1 MLEYVAAT
9 ASEKAETRPG
19 DTVIAEP
26 DVVMDRAFAVPGTPA
41 QVWPWM
47 VQLGKQRAGWY
58 LTRSVERFIPPRRR
72 AARSIHPR
80 WQTLAIG
87 DVIPDY
93 GGSHETFTVA
103 EIQPPHAL
111 VYRSQRGATDVT
123 WSILLRPL
131 PTGSD
136 HSPVRTRVLLRLRM
150 APVKHVRL
158 ARTAGELIDLLTVAG
173 LARGLHERLSGNGP

>member
-9 ASEKAETRPG
+9 AEEKAETRAG

-26 DVVMDRAFAVPGTPA
+26 DVVMDRAFTVPATPA
-41 QVWPWM
+41 QTWPWI

-72 AARSIHPR
+72 ATRSIDPR
-80 WQTLAIG
+80 WQTLAVG

-93 GGSHETFTVA
+93 GGAHETFTVA
-103 EIQPPHAL
+103 EINAPHVL
-111 VYRSQRGATDVT
+111 VYRSQRGATELT
-123 WSILLRPL
+123 WSILLRPM
-131 PTGSD
+131 PTVND
-136 HSPVRTRVLLRLRM
+136 LSPARTRVLLRLRM

-158 ARTAGELIDLLTVAG
+158 AGTAGELIDLLTVAG
-173 LARGLHERLSGNGP
+173 LARGLHERLTGNAP